1 MAKALVASP
10 VKMFEFGDSFEV
22 PFAVMALE
30 GSIDLGEDRICVLS
44 SRVACEVEENLAE
57 CDCGC
62 VNLLTKVSGYLLLQF
77 WFL

>member
-10 VKMFEFGDSFEV
+10 VEMFEFGDGLET
-22 PFAVMALE
+22 PFTVVALE
-30 GSIDLGEDRICVLS
+30 DGIDLGEDRICVLS